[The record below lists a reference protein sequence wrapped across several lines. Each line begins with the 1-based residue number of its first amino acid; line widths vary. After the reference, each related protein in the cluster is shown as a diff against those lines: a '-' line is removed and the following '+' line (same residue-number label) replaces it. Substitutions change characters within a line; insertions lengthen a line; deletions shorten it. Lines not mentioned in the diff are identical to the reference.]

1 MKIPEETENS
11 TDLSPDNTNENV
23 NKTDRFARL
32 LKKKE
37 MELKKR
43 PKFALPREKMLTK
56 PAVAA
61 IQPVPQ
67 GQAPTLDQVSRP
79 VDASSRTSP
88 PPDLEKLVGEIV
100 QEIHSLQSADGS
112 RHVDIQFD
120 SKTLQG
126 LHVHIEQRNDA
137 LAVQFSTRSDAVA
150 TLLTQ
155 HSQELD
161 QALESRGLK
170 VSEVAVSRT
179 TSQPGG
185 PYTRRGQSERG
196 SQ

>member
-1 MKIPEETENS
+1 MKIPEETENL
-11 TDLSPDNTNENV
+11 TDLSLDNTNEHV
-23 NKTDRFARL
+23 NKTDRFVRL
-32 LKKKE
+32 LKRKE

-43 PKFALPREKMLTK
+43 TQSALPGEKVLTK
-56 PAVAA
+56 PAATDV
-61 IQPVPQ
+61 QPVPQ
-67 GQAPTLDQVSRP
+67 QAPALDQVFPP

-88 PPDLEKLVGEIV
+88 IPDLEKLVGEIV
-100 QEIHSLQSADGS
+100 QEIHSFQSADRS

-126 LHVHIEQRNDA
+126 LHVHIEQGNNA

-150 TLLTQ
+150 ALLNQ

-161 QALESRGLK
+161 QALESRGIK

-185 PYTRRGQSERG
+185 PYTRRGQSQRG
-196 SQ
+196 WQ

>member
-1 MKIPEETENS
+1 MKIPGETENS
-11 TDLSPDNTNENV
+11 TDLPLDNTNEHV
-23 NKTDRFARL
+23 NKVDRFARL

-43 PKFALPREKMLTK
+43 TKSALPVEKMLTK
-56 PAVAA
+56 AAVTNVE
-61 IQPVPQ
+61 PVPQ
-67 GQAPTLDQVSRP
+67 QAPPLDQVSSP
-79 VDASSRTSP
+79 VDASPRTSST
-88 PPDLEKLVGEIV
+88 PDLEKLVGEIV
-100 QEIHSLQSADGS
+100 QEIHSFQSANGS

-150 TLLTQ
+150 ALLTQ

-161 QALESRGLK
+161 QALESRGIK

-185 PYTRRGQSERG
+185 PYTRRGQSQRG
-196 SQ
+196 WQ

>member
-11 TDLSPDNTNENV
+11 TGLSLDNTNEHV
-23 NKTDRFARL
+23 DKTDRFARL
-32 LKKKE
+32 LKRKE
-37 MELKKR
+37 MELNKR
-43 PKFALPREKMLTK
+43 TKSALPGEKMLTK
-56 PAVAA
+56 PAATDV
-61 IQPVPQ
+61 QPVPQ
-67 GQAPTLDQVSRP
+67 QAAALDQVSPP
-79 VDASSRTSP
+79 VDALSRTSP
-88 PPDLEKLVGEIV
+88 IPDLEKLVGEIV
-100 QEIHSLQSADGS
+100 QEIHSFQSADGS

-126 LHVHIEQRNDA
+126 LHVHIEQRNNA

-150 TLLTQ
+150 ALLTH
-155 HSQELD
+155 HSRELGE
-161 QALESRGLK
+161 ALGSRGIK

-185 PYTRRGQSERG
+185 LYTRRGQSQRG